1 MDIADFSA
9 DFAQRMEKVKEFIQG
24 DDIKDILGV
33 EAVNHFKE
41 SFVNEGFTDETLQ
54 KWPEVERR
62 QPESPWFGHS
72 GQTGK
77 FSQSRTMAKILTGE
91 TKELQSSISYVKTS
105 EGARVTNAAPY
116 AAVHQFGMQAKVY
129 GGKSFAMK
137 RRPFVGKSMVLKQNI
152 EDKITS
158 EITNI
163 LTKK

>member
-9 DFAQRMEKVKEFIQG
+9 DFAKRMEKVKEFIQG

-41 SFVNEGFTDETLQ
+41 SFVNEGFTDESLQ

-91 TKELQSSISYVKTS
+91 TKELQNSISYVRTA

-116 AAVHQFGMQAKVY
+116 AAVHQFGLQSKVY
-129 GGKSFAMK
+129 GRKTFTQK
-137 RRPFVGKSMVLKQNI
+137 QRPFVGKSLVLKQNI